1 MHGVE
6 HRIAAVLVLTAL
18 FGLLSSSAAAEAQN
32 DERPSRT
39 PDCVYVGT
47 PYDVATKMADLARPK
62 KADLV
67 CDPGCGDG
75 RVLIMAA
82 QRYGC
87 RGTGYELD
95 PRLANQA
102 MRIAKNRGVGDLVK
116 VEVKDI
122 FTVDYSNYDVVL
134 IYLLPDMVLRLL
146 PELETLKPGSR
157 IVAHDYGIDGIEPDK
172 SVSFI
177 SNEDNVQHTVY
188 LYTVPL
194 KRSERQE

>member
-1 MHGVE
+1 MHGIE
-6 HRIAAVLVLTAL
+6 QRIAAAL
-18 FGLLSSSAAAEAQN
+18 ALMASLGLSTCNAAGQA
-32 DERPSRT
+32 DGRSKRV

-62 KADLV
+62 KTDRV

-75 RVLIMAA
+75 RVLIVAA

-102 MRIAKNRGVGDLVK
+102 MQIAKRRGVGELVS

-122 FTVDYSNYDVVL
+122 FTVDYDDYDVVL

-146 PELETLKPGSR
+146 PELEKLKPGSR
-157 IVAHDYGIDGIEPDK
+157 IVAHDYGIDGIQAEK
-172 SVSFI
+172 TVTFV
-177 SNEDNVQHTVY
+177 SNEDNVKHTLF
-188 LYTVPL
+188 LYVPPL
-194 KRSERQE
+194 KKENDP

>member
-1 MHGVE
+1 MHGIE
-6 HRIAAVLVLTAL
+6 QRIAGGIVLAA
-18 FGLLSSSAAAEAQN
+18 FAGLLVSSPAAG
-32 DERPSRT
+32 DERPNRT

-47 PYDVATKMADLARPK
+47 PYDVATRMADIARPK
-62 KADLV
+62 KGDLV

-82 QRYGC
+82 RRYGC

-95 PRLANQA
+95 PRLAKEA
-102 MRIAKNRGVGDLVK
+102 MRMAKSRGVGDLVN

-134 IYLLPDMVLRLL
+134 LYLLPDMVQRLL
-146 PELETLKPGSR
+146 PELDQLKPGSR
-157 IVAHDYGIDGIEPDK
+157 IVAHDYGIDGIEPDRR
-172 SVSFI
+172 VSFI
-177 SNEDNVQHTVY
+177 SNEDNVEHTVY

-194 KRSERQE
+194 KKSQQ